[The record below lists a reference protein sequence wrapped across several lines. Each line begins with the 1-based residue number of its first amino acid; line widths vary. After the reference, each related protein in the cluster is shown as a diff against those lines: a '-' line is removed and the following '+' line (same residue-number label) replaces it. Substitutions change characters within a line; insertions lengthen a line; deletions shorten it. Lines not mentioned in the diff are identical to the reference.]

1 MTGPSTTPNTASDST
16 SAGRPSASG
25 DAARPIVVYQVQ
37 AARPTALWI
46 IAAGLAAIAL
56 LLLVRSGPQGL
67 PEALAQ
73 NTLVGSRGLH
83 AFTGQLDRDTY
94 GLFMMDVDSGN
105 VWVYEYV
112 PRKRTLKLVAAR
124 SFIYDRYLDNY
135 NCDEPSPQQ
144 VEELLQRARNAR
156 NRAAMLGVA
165 PAGGAAAAN
174 EPAAVGRDDPAAQPP
189 RKPAEGA
196 AGETRP
202 TPGGE
207 SDGTPD
213 GTW

>member
-1 MTGPSTTPNTASDST
+1 MSGASTTRNIAPDSPPT
-16 SAGRPSASG
+16 GRSAAPG
-25 DAARPIVVYQVQ
+25 DAARPIVVYQVR
-37 AARPTALWI
+37 AARPTGLWL

-56 LLLVRSGPQGL
+56 LLLMRSGPPGL
-67 PEALAQ
+67 PAALAQ

-174 EPAAVGRDDPAAQPP
+174 EPAATGRDDPAAQPP

-196 AGETRP
+196 DDQARP
-202 TPGGE
+202 APGRGP
-207 SDGTPD
+207 DGSPD